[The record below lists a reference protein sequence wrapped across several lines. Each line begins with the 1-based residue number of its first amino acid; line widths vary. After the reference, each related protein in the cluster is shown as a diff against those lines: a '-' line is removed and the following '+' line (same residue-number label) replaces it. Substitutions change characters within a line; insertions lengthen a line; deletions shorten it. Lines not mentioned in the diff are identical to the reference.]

1 MFEACLDSYCLE
13 CLADFIVCPICRV
26 EVENAIGSYFLAAN
40 RSVNP
45 SRNTAGIH
53 DGNLIEGEKASGNG
67 NSNDHCT
74 ADGDDYLP
82 TSVMN
87 ANVDQILQYLTP
99 QVMFITVR
107 PPPFQVYHFCILYTP
122 TVCSKT
128 SCKYQHLFST
138 TFP

>member
-107 PPPFQVYHFCILYTP
+107 PPPFQA
-122 TVCSKT
+122 VCRSMNKQDHQR
-128 SCKYQHLFST
+128 SSQGA
-138 TFP
+138 